1 MSNDETNE
9 ALLGVNRPQPQQPQE
24 QRPLREGG
32 YVEKHGLLVDAITAV
47 PIAAAVPAVKA
58 TISKGPGKKD
68 K

>member
-1 MSNDETNE
+1 MSNDETNR
-9 ALLGVNRPQPQQPQE
+9 ALLGVDRPQPQRPQE

-47 PIAAAVPAVKA
+47 PIAAVVPAVKA
-58 TISKGPGKKD
+58 TISKGPAKKD